1 MDIHQKCDA
10 HLVDRLRPISK
21 DHLKDI
27 NKYDRVS
34 VLKQP
39 AIHNLLE
46 VLVSYGDSNRC
57 EEPHTIHTPDKARI
71 GTASWSRSLSI
82 GKSGMS
88 CIFNFGSISL
98 HQGIDATLALGDE
111 QQNHHRLHIHEDGE
125 HNRQWVGEA

>member
-98 HQGIDATLALGDE
+98 LLGSRRKSQSRIGPVVNEDSAVPAL
-111 QQNHHRLHIHEDGE
+111 QAKNK
-125 HNRQWVGEA
+125 

>member
-98 HQGIDATLALGDE
+98 LLASRRKNQSRIGPVVK
-111 QQNHHRLHIHEDGE
+111 EDSAVPAPQAK
-125 HNRQWVGEA
+125 NK

>member
-46 VLVSYGDSNRC
+46 VLVSYGDRNRC

-98 HQGIDATLALGDE
+98 LLASRRKNQSRIGPVVK
-111 QQNHHRLHIHEDGE
+111 EDSAVPAPQAK
-125 HNRQWVGEA
+125 NK